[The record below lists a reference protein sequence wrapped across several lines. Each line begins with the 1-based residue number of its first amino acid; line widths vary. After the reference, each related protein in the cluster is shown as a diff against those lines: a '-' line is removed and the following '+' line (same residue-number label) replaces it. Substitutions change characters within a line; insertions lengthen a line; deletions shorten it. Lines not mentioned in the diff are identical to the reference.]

1 MASHGIKDDL
11 RQVLDAPLLE
21 HSQWSRVVDI
31 CGASCAQIDDYPVLG
46 PMRIELIWFNL
57 HSVRDNGQT

>member
-46 PMRIELIWFNL
+46 ICT
-57 HSVRDNGQT
+57 SS